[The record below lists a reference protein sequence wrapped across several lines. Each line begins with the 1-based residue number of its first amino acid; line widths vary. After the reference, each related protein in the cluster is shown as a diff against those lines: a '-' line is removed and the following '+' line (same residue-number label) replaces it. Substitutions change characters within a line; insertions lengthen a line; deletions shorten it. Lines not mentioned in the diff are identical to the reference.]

1 MRLVFF
7 DSRAISGS
15 GILRP
20 ALAAPGEERHLI
32 MIRKTSVLAL
42 ALAFRAALSLAQP
55 SAPEPGAFPEAAEA
69 SQAPQATAARAIVAP
84 LSRGET
90 LDFPPLDE
98 RVPRPE
104 AVLGY
109 PLGERFTH
117 WDRILDYL
125 DKLAAASPRVKA
137 WEYGRTYEGRPLRLM
152 AISSPENL
160 ARLEEIRED
169 VLRLGDPASLKPGE
183 KDRLLRRTPAL
194 VWLAYGVHGN
204 ESSSAEAAMGAAY
217 VLAAGQGEVAGMLES
232 VVVLIDPLSNP
243 DGRERYV
250 SSFQQRRGEE
260 PNPRRTAAEHLEPW
274 PGGRQNHYLIDLNR
288 DWAWASQQETR
299 QRIAAYRQWEPQVY
313 VDFHEMGSESS
324 YFFPPP
330 AEPIHPQIDRRV
342 LSWLDTF
349 GRGNAEAFDRQG
361 WVYFKGENY
370 DLFYPGYGDSYPSLR
385 GAVGMTYEMA
395 GGGRAGQ
402 AVALPDGSML
412 TLADRTARHLT
423 TSLTTVRTA
432 ARNSR
437 KLLEDFVANRAKA
450 GEAPVRTYL
459 WPADQQEARAL
470 AELLSLHGVRVRQI
484 AQPFEVPARPLSG
497 RDQEPAARRF
507 AAGTYAVS
515 TAQPLGNLI
524 EALLDLDSPM
534 TETFVDRQR
543 QRLEQ
548 NLDGEFYDITAWSLP
563 LAYNVRTWVASGE
576 VAGGQPLAAEAGG
589 IRGTG
594 DLGFLVPPQ
603 GIASYR
609 LAAELQ
615 KRGVHHRVALAGF
628 SSDQTKYAAGTL
640 FIPRRGNPDDLRAT
654 LERLLAKGSL
664 TAQAVASS
672 YGFQGISLGSN
683 DMPSVR
689 PVRIGL
695 VSGEGVDVTSFGFLW
710 HLIDRQIGVDYDRLD
725 VGQLRQISLADYDVL
740 VLPSGDYGE
749 RIADKTREALDAWI
763 KAGGE
768 LVAIGDAVIWLQ
780 DHQMTSV
787 KRWQPPKQEDKDED
801 DASSDDPEGADTAVD
816 KDLARRPIFTPGAVL
831 ATRMQPVHPLT
842 LGLTAPPDVLVEGT
856 LVLRPTGDPRQDA
869 LVALDESPVIAGFAW
884 PEAEERLAGSLLVG
898 SESRGR
904 GGVVLFAQDPAF
916 RLFWRATTPLLLNAL
931 LFGPSAGL
939 GSAQ

>member
-1 MRLVFF
+1 
-7 DSRAISGS
+7 
-15 GILRP
+15 
-20 ALAAPGEERHLI
+20 
-32 MIRKTSVLAL
+32 MIGKTSVFALAL
-42 ALAFRAALSLAQP
+42 ALKATLSLAQP
-55 SAPEPGAFPEAAEA
+55 SVSAVAPPPPAAP
-69 SQAPQATAARAIVAP
+69 PQAAPATRPIVAP

-104 AVLGY
+104 EVLGY

-117 WDRILDYL
+117 WDRIVDYL
-125 DKLAAASPRVKA
+125 DKLAAASPRVKT

-152 AISSPENL
+152 AISTPENL
-160 ARLEEIRED
+160 ARLEEIRQD
-169 VLRLGDPASLKPGE
+169 VLSLAEPSALKAGE
-183 KDRLLRRTPAL
+183 KDRLVRRTPAL

-204 ESSSAEAAMGAAY
+204 EASSAEAAMGAAY
-217 VLAAGQGEVAGMLES
+217 VLAAGQGEIAEMLEG

-250 SSFQQRRGEE
+250 SSFHQRRGEE
-260 PNPRRTAAEHLEPW
+260 PNPRRTAAEHFEPW

-299 QRIAAYRQWEPQVY
+299 QRVAAYRQWEPQVY
-313 VDFHEMGSESS
+313 VDFHEMGTESS

-342 LSWLDTF
+342 LSWLDSF

-402 AVALPDGSML
+402 AIALPDGSML
-412 TLADRTARHLT
+412 TLADRVARHLT

-432 ARNSR
+432 ARHAK

-459 WPADQQEARAL
+459 WPADQQEARPL
-470 AELLSLHGVRVRQI
+470 ADLLLLHGVRVRQL
-484 AQPFEVPARPLSG
+484 AQPVEVPARPLSG
-497 RDQEPAARRF
+497 RGQEPSARRF

-524 EALLDLDSPM
+524 EALLELDSPM

-576 VAGGQPLAAEAGG
+576 VAGGQPVAADGGG

-603 GIASYR
+603 GVASYR
-609 LAAELQ
+609 LAADLQ
-615 KRGVHHRVALAGF
+615 KRGVSHRVALGGF
-628 SSDQTKYAAGTL
+628 TSDQTQYPAGTL
-640 FIPRRGNPDDLRAT
+640 FIPRRGNADDLRAT
-654 LERLLAKGSL
+654 LEKLLAQGSL

-672 YGFQGISLGSN
+672 YGFAGISLGSN

-695 VSGEGVDVTSFGFLW
+695 VGGEGVDVTSFGFLW
-710 HLIDRQIGVDYDRLD
+710 HLIDRQIGLDYDRLD
-725 VGQLRQISLADYDVL
+725 VSQLRQIGLADYDVL
-740 VLPSGDYGE
+740 VLPSGDYGD
-749 RIADKTREALDAWI
+749 RIGDKTREAIDAWI

-768 LVAIGDAVIWLQ
+768 LVAVGDAVVWLQ
-780 DHQMTSV
+780 DNQMTSV
-787 KRWQPPKQEDKDED
+787 KRWQPPKEDKEED
-801 DASSDDPEGADTAVD
+801 DASSEDPEGADSAVD
-816 KDLARRPIFTPGAVL
+816 KDLARRPIYTPGAVL

-842 LGLTAPPDVLVEGT
+842 LGLATPPDVLVEGT